1 MSRDAGNYLILV
13 EKILCK
19 AKEVSWGL
27 LALEQSLVGDLGLGQ
42 SIIRAQDVPQSDGVS
57 RLLHPTSF

>member
-27 LALEQSLVGDLGLGQ
+27 LALEQSFAELSGSFGVG
-42 SIIRAQDVPQSDGVS
+42 SK
-57 RLLHPTSF
+57 HH